1 MKEKNKIKQATT
13 KITLCNKDLFQ
24 IQMRNEKNFTYN
36 QKLREFSTTKTS
48 CTTNA
53 KGIPLDRKNKRKK
66 RPQEKKL
73 K

>member
-1 MKEKNKIKQATT
+1 MK
-13 KITLCNKDLFQ
+13 
-24 IQMRNEKNFTYN
+24 KNFTYN

-66 RPQEKKL
+66 RPQEKKTQII
-73 K
+73 KW